1 MNASSENKIVAAWLR
16 LEESLMQ
23 RVQELGNM
31 CLECRQF
38 DSLLSE
44 LDRWI
49 FTVSIVISFNSKLIP
64 WYVNMYLLY
73 LLNN

>member
-49 FTVSIVISFNSKLIP
+49 FTVSIVISFNSKLTP